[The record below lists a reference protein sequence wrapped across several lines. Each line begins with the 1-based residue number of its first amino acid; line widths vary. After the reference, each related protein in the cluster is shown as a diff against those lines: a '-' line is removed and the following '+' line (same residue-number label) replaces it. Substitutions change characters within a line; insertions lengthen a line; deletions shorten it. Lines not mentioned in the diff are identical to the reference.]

1 MHMPSRGGDMRV
13 PYMNLSRRRLLASL
27 AAAGPLS
34 ALQGCLP
41 RLPDDLCAPA
51 GPVQRSNALLVDV
64 HAHMINGSDLQIKE
78 FFAKA
83 DGLMDKSWAGAAEEI
98 GGILQLLQWT
108 FAVRGSAELAWLD
121 GFKCS
126 EIPPANKISAM
137 RKYSFEAGKSAL
149 GAAARRFQ
157 EEQLRPSGRKNF
169 TFGSAGRTS
178 IDKLLKQDYDE
189 YEAKR
194 RMRSGRAVPG
204 RQWDFH
210 ITQKTAD
217 SMLDFVI
224 QHFNPRY
231 VNVIDYY
238 DHYRT
243 SSGETPDL
251 VVASLLDFDWWL
263 AMGCPTPTRIPQQI
277 EVMQRISV
285 LTGGRVHAFAP
296 FCPLRELLTSRNN
309 GDGES
314 LKWVKDAVEN
324 RGFIGV
330 KLYPPMGFALLGNE
344 KIENANPVFWHRD
357 WLPRV
362 AWEQGFGGK
371 LDDALRRLYVWCQK
385 KDVPLMSHT
394 SPSMGP
400 RDFVEL
406 GGSEYWKQALEAY
419 GNLRVNFGH
428 FGGHSKIP
436 TNAPGFVDLMLAK
449 PNAYADNAYFFDA
462 VDDDSG
468 LKQHLLD
475 VLKTRPVRVGERL
488 MYGSDYLMIVME
500 QHWGEYLRKYRMVIR
515 DINETLKFPGFD
527 ENFFGRNAAQYLGLH
542 EPADGKPNNFTRLC
556 KFYEDNRVPAPG
568 WMAKLGLSCNR

>member
-1 MHMPSRGGDMRV
+1 MRT

-41 RLPDDLCAPA
+41 RLPDDLCPPA
-51 GPVQRSNALLVDV
+51 GPVQPSNALLVDV
-64 HAHMINGSDLQIKE
+64 HAHMFNGSDLQIAE

-83 DGLMDKSWAGAAEEI
+83 DGLFMDKSWAGAAEEI

-121 GFKCS
+121 GVQCNGVPS
-126 EIPPANKISAM
+126 ASKIMAM
-137 RKYSFEAGKSAL
+137 RKYSFEAGRSAL
-149 GAAARRFQ
+149 GAAAKRFT
-157 EEQLRPSGRKNF
+157 EEQPRPRGRKNF
-169 TFGSAGRTS
+169 NFGSLAQDS
-178 IDKLLKQDYDE
+178 INRLLQQDYDG
-189 YEAKR
+189 YEAGRQKR
-194 RMRSGRAVPG
+194 ISSLAAAGP
-204 RQWDFH
+204 QWDFE

-238 DHYRT
+238 NHYRGP
-243 SSGETPDL
+243 SGETPDL

-285 LTGGRVHAFAP
+285 VTGGRVHPFAP

-309 GDGES
+309 EDGES

-344 KIENANPVFWHRD
+344 KIENADRAFWHRD

-362 AWEQGFGGK
+362 AWQQGFGRK
-371 LDDALRRLYVWCQK
+371 LDDALRRLYIWCQDK
-385 KDVPLMSHT
+385 NVPIMSHT
-394 SPSMGP
+394 SASMGP
-400 RDFVEL
+400 RDFIKL
-406 GGSEYWKQALEAY
+406 GGSKYWKQALEDY

-428 FGGHSKIP
+428 FGGDSKIP
-436 TNAPGFVDLMLAK
+436 ATAPGFVELMHEK
-449 PNAYADNAYFFDA
+449 PHAYADNAYFFNA
-462 VDDDSG
+462 VDDDRA
-468 LKQHLLD
+468 LKRDLLK
-475 VLKTRPVRVGERL
+475 VLGPRPVPVGERL

-500 QHWGEYLRKYRMVIR
+500 RHWGDYLRKYRMVIH
-515 DINETLKFPGFD
+515 DINETLKIPGFE

-556 KFYEDNRVPAPG
+556 KFYADNRVPAPG
-568 WMAKLGLSCNR
+568 WMSKLGLSCNR